1 MDTSISGQSSTSER
15 DDIECQLQYENVG
28 SVMFQ
33 NEMHAGNFLKEM
45 NLLYEDDLLKDITL
59 CVQGQSLSC
68 HKVVLAAASPYFKA
82 MFTLDLNESKQ
93 SHIELHEID
102 FESVS
107 FIVDY
112 SYTGSINIH
121 QDNVQNLLGAASLFQ
136 ILPVQKA
143 CAKFLETQVDNSN
156 CIGIFNFAHIHNC
169 DSLRLKAREHIE
181 KNFTEVCR
189 GEEFLCLSL
198 DKVEDLISSDELN
211 VEREEIVFEAVM
223 TWISEKEEDRR
234 SFIGGL
240 LPHIRL
246 GLLSVKYLKDNVM
259 NNKYIQDSDTCIN
272 LLESLIKL
280 ESNPELY
287 CGKHN
292 FSLALRSGMIK
303 PEHCLLFVGGTDHG
317 RRNTSINCYN
327 PLTRET
333 FYMEDYPTAKRLG
346 DYEVEDL
353 SCVVTEQGMLYSG
366 GGNYIYHDF
375 PSEHFDSDD
384 SFDDLEERIVRKDF
398 YCYDNDH
405 NKWLSMAPMLFPKS
419 NFTLASLGKKIY
431 CFGGVTEN
439 QHPTEI
445 IEVYD
450 IEKNRWSY
458 QGMLPTTLVDLCSVV
473 YDEYIFLLGG
483 RTGVGA
489 HNLVVMYHPTKGNW
503 ISRAGMPTP
512 RFKFGAC
519 LVHGEIYVA
528 GGQIYSHASQ
538 TISREA
544 LKSVEIFNILDNQWR
559 QGPDLPDE
567 MYNVGLSMVNGALYC
582 CGTVEYRRLTR
593 ICRYNIVCKLDFATN
608 RWTVI
613 EQLLS
618 TCQNFHCISARLH
631 TRKLSQVFRPDVDT

>member
-1 MDTSISGQSSTSER
+1 MDTSISCQSSTSDR
-15 DDIECQLQYENVG
+15 DEIECQLQYENVG
-28 SVMFQ
+28 SVTFQ
-33 NEMHAGNFLKEM
+33 NEWHSGNFLKEM
-45 NLLYEDDLLKDITL
+45 NILYEDDLLKDITL
-59 CVQGQSLSC
+59 CIQNQTLSC
-68 HKVVLAAASPYFKA
+68 HRVVLAAASPYFKA

-107 FIVDY
+107 HIVDY
-112 SYTGSINIH
+112 AYTGSIHIH
-121 QDNVQNLLGAASLFQ
+121 QENVQNLLGAASLFQ
-136 ILPVQKA
+136 ILPIQKA
-143 CAKFLETQVDNSN
+143 CAKFLETQIDNSN

-169 DSLRLKAREHIE
+169 DSLRQKAREHID
-181 KNFTEVCR
+181 KNFTEVCQ
-189 GEEFLCLSL
+189 GEEFLYLSEE
-198 DKVEDLISSDELN
+198 KIQDLISSDELN
-211 VEREEIVFEAVM
+211 VDREDIVFEAVM
-223 TWISEKEEDRR
+223 KWILEDEEERR
-234 SFIGGL
+234 SFIGNL

-259 NNKYIQDSDTCIN
+259 NNKYIQDSDTCIS

-287 CGKHN
+287 CGKHS

-303 PEHCLLFVGGTDHG
+303 PEHCILFVAGTDHG
-317 RRNTSINCYN
+317 RRSTCINCYN

-353 SCVVTEQGMLYSG
+353 SCVVTEQGVLYSG

-375 PSEHFDSDD
+375 PSDHFDSDD
-384 SFDDLEERIVRKDF
+384 SFDELEERIVRKDF

-405 NKWLSMAPMLFPKS
+405 NKWLSMSPMLFPKS

-489 HNLVVMYHPTKGNW
+489 HNLVVMYHPIKGNW

-519 LVHGEIYVA
+519 LVHGEIFVA

-544 LKSVEIFNILDNQWR
+544 LKSVEIFNISDNQWR
-559 QGPDLPDE
+559 QGPDLPEE
-567 MYNVGLSMVNGALYC
+567 MYNVGLCMITGALYA

-593 ICRYNIVCKLDFATN
+593 SCRYNIVCKLDFGTN
-608 RWTVI
+608 RWMVI
-613 EQLLS
+613 ERMLS
-618 TCQNFHCISARLH
+618 TTQNFECISARLH